1 MDNPRPAGQREE
13 QLMAITPTQPFRLA
27 RSASA
32 RPLPHER
39 GARSRRRLSR
49 TLSAA
54 RWTEY
59 SRLLRIAVDHGYVIT
74 SLEAWLE
81 DPGIPA
87 EMPVLI
93 MRHDVDQY
101 PAAAL
106 RMAAIEARLGI
117 RSTWYFRWRT
127 AHPDVVSSIREEGHE
142 VGLHYE
148 SLSRELLRHGLSAGE
163 APALLPR
170 ARALLREELA
180 EFSERHGPARSAC
193 PHGDTRVPGV
203 HNGMLLQGEDLSGY
217 GIRWDTNAAVGH
229 TQLDV
234 WVTDRSSAEGRWG
247 NSLDPIDLLIDRR
260 SPILMVVHPN
270 NWVSGA
276 ALWCDRI
283 MPGRYGTADSD
294 DPPLGRS
301 ALHRLAAVDR
311 DTAMRPPGQAFEQ
324 DGTIKSGSG
333 Q

>member
-1 MDNPRPAGQREE
+1 MAVSYLHPTWSQRFASVRQIPYE
-13 QLMAITPTQPFRLA
+13 RDA
-27 RSASA
+27 RT
-32 RPLPHER
+32 
-39 GARSRRRLSR
+39 RRRLSR
-49 TLSAA
+49 TLSGA
-54 RWTEY
+54 RWKEY
-59 SRLLRIAVDHGYVIT
+59 GQFLRIAVDHGYAIT
-74 SLEAWLE
+74 SLEAWLA
-81 DPGIPA
+81 DPDAAGGRPA
-87 EMPVLI
+87 LI
-93 MRHDVDQY
+93 VRHDVDQY
-101 PAAAL
+101 PASAL
-106 RMAAIEARLGI
+106 RMAAIEAKLGI

-127 AHPDVVSSIREEGHE
+127 AHPYVVSSIRETGHE

-148 SLSRELLRHGLSAGE
+148 SLSRELLRHGLSASD

-203 HNGMLLQGEDLSGY
+203 HNGVLLQGEDLSDY

-229 TQLDV
+229 TRLDV
-234 WVTDRSSAEGRWG
+234 WLTDRSSAEGRWG
-247 NSLDPIDLLIDRR
+247 DSLDPIDLLIDRR

-301 ALHRLAAVDR
+301 ALQRLAAVDEGAETQS
-311 DTAMRPPGQAFEQ
+311 TAKEFEQ
-324 DGTIKSGSG
+324 DGDLALGG
-333 Q
+333 GG